1 VRGEGIEADGG
12 GVDIER
18 GGGGEVRKFNLH
30 NGVQGAAFAVRVT
43 PRARKTGVAGVMED
57 GTIRV
62 RVASPPVEGKAN
74 EALLEFLARVLGVR
88 RSRMEIVAG
97 ERGLDKLVSVHD
109 MSAVEAQARIQAW
122 IGREQGDEGS
132 LSG

>member
-1 VRGEGIEADGG
+1 MRGAGIRGDEDGEEN
-12 GVDIER
+12 ER
-18 GGGGEVRKFNLH
+18 GGGGEVRKFKLH
-30 NGVQGAAFAVRVT
+30 HGVQGAAFAVRVT
-43 PRARKTGVAGVMED
+43 PRARKTGVAGVLED
-57 GTIRV
+57 GTIRI

-88 RSRMEIVAG
+88 RSRLEIVAG

-122 IGREQGDEGS
+122 MEREQGDEAS
-132 LSG
+132 PSG